1 MEKGK
6 NTDVSSVSPSLER
19 LEELWVV
26 YVDMQKVELR
36 YWWEYGDEK
45 TVTQR
50 SVKKNIRE
58 HSDKCVVDENRNSP
72 HKRRS
77 LRNCEKGVEFLTCD
91 GCEDIKQVTM

>member
-1 MEKGK
+1 MVKGK
-6 NTDVSSVSPSLER
+6 NTDVSSVTPSLER

-50 SVKKNIRE
+50 SVKKTFANIPI
-58 HSDKCVVDENRNSP
+58 SAW
-72 HKRRS
+72 
-77 LRNCEKGVEFLTCD
+77 
-91 GCEDIKQVTM
+91 